1 MNHEKLLLRA
11 LEAAQEIE
19 ESRHHKHVSIVMRK
33 KNVIAVGTNKR
44 HTHPLSVIYGYR
56 NNEVHSELD
65 ALRKIPSNLRNDLIL
80 INYRFGPTGNLK
92 LARPCNLC
100 MPWCREVFDKIYYST
115 TQGMVRDV

>member
-1 MNHEKLLLRA
+1 VNHEKLLVKA

-19 ESRHHKHVSIVMRK
+19 ESRNHKHVSIVIRK
-33 KNVIAVGTNKR
+33 KHVISIGTNKR

-56 NNEVHSELD
+56 NDEVHSELD
-65 ALRKIPSNLRNDLIL
+65 AIRKIPSKYRNDLIL
-80 INYRFGPTGNLK
+80 VNYRFGPNGNLK

-100 MPWCREVFDKIYYST
+100 MPWCRSVFDKIYYST